1 MTVWEIVTHMSFPVH
16 LLDDE
21 NRKLVNPV
29 VITSGWNPAS
39 EGYAEGGGVITTPHT
54 GGTQLDGVQK
64 DGAYVTPEHKLNPG
78 VMYSEEGTAKGPNLA
93 EIDKVSAQARQDLLD
108 EINKFPSK
116 SKAGEYATMIG
127 AYDPLTGKTAIGGSN
142 MKISADML
150 HVDTVKYI
158 EDKLGVK
165 TGEFTSFCKNKV
177 GACAEISAA
186 DSLVRQGVDPSRIRF
201 TEALRPREVWRKETL
216 TDKAVV
222 ETCKNCGASWP
233 KGS

>member
-1 MTVWEIVTHMSFPVH
+1 SNPQEVMAAFNSAKQDAENLALLYELQGDSGAALEIRMKWATEFALNFAVI
-16 LLDDE
+16 
-21 NRKLVNPV
+21 NRVGKLGKVAN
-29 VITSGWNPAS
+29 SLRDQELA
-39 EGYAEGGGVITTPHT
+39 AKGG
-54 GGTQLDGVQK
+54 
-64 DGAYVTPEHKLNPG
+64 A
-78 VMYSEEGTAKGPNLA
+78 AKGPSLA

-142 MKISADML
+142 TKISSDML

-165 TGEFTSFCKNKV
+165 IGEFTSFCKNKV